1 MFRFPLSLVQEGS
14 AALTDSSAEA
24 VQDVA
29 DSAGSGGGGTADS
42 ANAFV
47 ESMTDFALDHWMDA
61 VTVVVLFFVMTI
73 AASWVS
79 RLIRGACSKASIET
93 TLAHFFGKLGRWAV
107 MVVGVIVILGKFGI
121 ETSSFAAILA
131 AMGFAVGMAMQGTL
145 GNFASGV
152 MLLIFRPFKVGD
164 VINAAGVVGKVNM
177 IDLFT
182 TVVDTPDNRRIIVPN
197 GAVFGGTIENISHHS
212 TRRVEVAVG
221 TDYNADLDKVR
232 EVLDKAAAK
241 LETRIEDPGHQIVL
255 ASLGDSCID
264 WKIRVWCNSA
274 DYWGCMEE
282 TTRAVKYALD
292 GAGVGIPY
300 PQMDIHLDKLE
311 G

>member
-1 MFRFPLSLVQEGS
+1 MFLNLLALIQGGAVALS
-14 AALTDSSAEA
+14 DSSAET
-24 VQDVA
+24 VQNA
-29 DSAGSGGGGTADS
+29 AEPTGEGGGDLVDS

-47 ESMTDFALDHWMDA
+47 GSMKDFALAHWMDA

-79 RLIRGACSKASIET
+79 RIIGTACTKAKIET

-197 GAVFGGTIENISHHS
+197 GAIFGGTIENISFHN
-212 TRRVEVAVG
+212 TRRIEVAVG

-241 LETRIEDPGHQIVL
+241 LTTRIEDPGHQIVL

-264 WKIRVWCNSA
+264 WKIRVWCNAA

-292 GAGVGIPY
+292 EAGVGIPY
-300 PQMDIHLDKLE
+300 PQMDVHLDKLE

>member
-1 MFRFPLSLVQEGS
+1 
-14 AALTDSSAEA
+14 
-24 VQDVA
+24 
-29 DSAGSGGGGTADS
+29 
-42 ANAFV
+42 
-47 ESMTDFALDHWMDA
+47 
-61 VTVVVLFFVMTI
+61 MTI
-73 AASWVS
+73 AASWVA
-79 RLIRGACSKASIET
+79 RIIRAACGKANIEV

-107 MVVGVIVILGKFGI
+107 LVVGAVVILGKFGI

-131 AMGFAVGMAMQGTL
+131 AMGFAIGMAMQGTL
-145 GNFASGV
+145 GNFAAGV

-164 VINAAGVVGKVNM
+164 VINAGGVVGKVNM
-177 IDLFT
+177 IDLFS

-197 GAVFGGTIENISHHS
+197 GSIFSGTIENVSFHS
-212 TRRVEVAVG
+212 TRRIEVAVG
-221 TDYNADLDKVR
+221 TDYNADLDTVR

-241 LETRIEDPGHQIVL
+241 ISTRIEDPGHQIVL

-264 WKIRVWCNSA
+264 WKVRVWCNSS

-282 TTRAVKYALD
+282 TTRAIKYALD
-292 GAGVGIPY
+292 EASIGIPY

>member
-1 MFRFPLSLVQEGS
+1 MLLNLLPLFQGAAETAADAVDQTETIAGDTSGS
-14 AALTDSSAEA
+14 NA
-24 VQDVA
+24 
-29 DSAGSGGGGTADS
+29 GGGEEG
-42 ANAFV
+42 ANV
-47 ESMTDFALDHWMDA
+47 IVTSIKDFALDHWMDA
-61 VTVVVLFFVMTI
+61 VMVVVLFFAMTI
-73 AASWVS
+73 MASWVA
-79 RLIRGACSKASIET
+79 RIIRGACAKAKVES
-93 TLAHFFGKLGRWAV
+93 TLSHFFGKLGRTAV
-107 MVVGVIVILGKFGI
+107 MVIGFIVILGKFGI

-131 AMGFAVGMAMQGTL
+131 AMGFAIGMAMQGTL

-164 VINAAGVVGKVNM
+164 VINAAGVIGKVNM

-197 GAVFGGTIENISHHS
+197 GAIFGGTIENISFHS
-212 TRRVEVAVG
+212 TRRIEVLVG

-241 LETRIEDPGHQIVL
+241 IETRIEDPGHQIVL

-264 WKIRVWCNSA
+264 WKIRVWCNAA

-282 TTRAVKYALD
+282 TTRIVKYALD
-292 GAGVGIPY
+292 EAGIGIPY
-300 PQMDIHLDKLE
+300 PQMDVHMDKLE